1 MCSATATT
9 TQAHAHPDAVPPCT
23 PSSYTRSVTGKRG
36 SMHISGHQMSP
47 ERRQFTIHFRAVNA
61 SICTR
66 RIALLPLK
74 LRVTGKTMPAL
85 PHKERVAALPLVPLV
100 HHRILIQHATRSPSL
115 RVRGVSVDR
124 G

>member
-1 MCSATATT
+1 
-9 TQAHAHPDAVPPCT
+9 
-23 PSSYTRSVTGKRG
+23 
-36 SMHISGHQMSP
+36 MHISGHQMSP

-74 LRVTGKTMPAL
+74 PRVAGKTMPAL
-85 PHKERVAALPLVPLV
+85 PHKERVAALPLVPFV
-100 HHRILIQHATRSPSL
+100 HRRILIQHATRSPSL